1 MVISQAEQFQLNER
15 MVIPRD
21 TTEVSAHA
29 PRLEKKQKAR
39 KEEQQE
45 AKKKNSEETTT
56 RTTFTFKRP
65 GENMQPKNYITT
77 FSLH

>member
-45 AKKKNSEETTT
+45 AKKK
-56 RTTFTFKRP
+56 K
-65 GENMQPKNYITT
+65 
-77 FSLH
+77 L